1 LADEPN
7 DATPFLPERH
17 SLKALR
23 EAASGCR
30 GCHLWRPATQTV
42 FGEGRKSSRVMLVG
56 EQPGDKEDLEGK
68 PFVGPAGAMLQRA
81 LEEAGIRSDRVY
93 VTNAVKHFSWEPRGK
108 RRIHKKPRAS
118 EIRAC
123 RPWLEA
129 EIEAVRPQV
138 IVCLGATAAQSLL
151 GPQFKLMAERGQA
164 ISSPF
169 AAAVVATI
177 HPSSILRSPDDE
189 SRKAALAGLVS
200 DLRTAAALLD

>member
-1 LADEPN
+1 M
-7 DATPFLPERH
+7 R
-17 SLKALR
+17 
-23 EAASGCR
+23 
-30 GCHLWRPATQTV
+30 ATQVV
-42 FGEGRKSSRVMLVG
+42 FGAGAKRATMMLVG

-81 LEEAGIRSDRVY
+81 LEEAGLRSGEIY
-93 VTNAVKHFSWEPRGK
+93 LTNAVKHFSWEPRGK

-151 GPQFKLMAERGQA
+151 GPAVQA
-164 ISSPF
+164 DGPTRSAHHLAVRAGRRRNHSS
-169 AAAVVATI
+169 VVDPA
-177 HPSSILRSPDDE
+177 RA
-189 SRKAALAGLVS
+189 R
-200 DLRTAAALLD
+200 R